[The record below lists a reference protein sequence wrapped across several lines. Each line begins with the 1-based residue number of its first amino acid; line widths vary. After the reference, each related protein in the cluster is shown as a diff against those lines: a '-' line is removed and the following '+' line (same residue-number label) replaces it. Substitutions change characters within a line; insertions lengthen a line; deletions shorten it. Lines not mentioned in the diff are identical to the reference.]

1 MAHTPS
7 AIKHLRQT
15 KKRTERN
22 VAVKKNLTYLK
33 RQLLK
38 SIAAKDTT
46 KAKEWF
52 AQTVKFLD
60 KAALKNVIKKN
71 TASRNKS
78 RLSKKVNALSK

>member
-15 KKRTERN
+15 TKRTERN
-22 VAVKKNLTYLK
+22 IAVKKNITYLK

-38 SIAAKDTT
+38 SITAKDVT
-46 KAKEWF
+46 KAKDWF
-52 AQTVKFLD
+52 AQLVKFLD

-78 RLSKKVNALSK
+78 RLSKRVNEMGK

>member
-22 VAVKKNLTYLK
+22 VAVKKNLSYLK

-38 SIAAKDTT
+38 AITAKDTA
-46 KAKEWF
+46 KAKDWF
-52 AQTVKFLD
+52 AQMVKFLD
-60 KAALKNVIKKN
+60 KAANKKVIKKN

-78 RLSKKVNALSK
+78 RLSKKVNALVK